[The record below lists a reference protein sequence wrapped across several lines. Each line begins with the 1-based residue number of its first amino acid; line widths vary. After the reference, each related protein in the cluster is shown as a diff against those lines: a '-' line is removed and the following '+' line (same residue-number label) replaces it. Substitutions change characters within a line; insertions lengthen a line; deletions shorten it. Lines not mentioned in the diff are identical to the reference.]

1 MSIRIRA
8 ALIALTVIALTAVA
22 YFVIYH
28 EWRSI
33 DYVFLNLAG
42 IDKVVHFVVGGLI
55 WSLSRYALSRLK
67 PEWSAAAR
75 VVTAFAVTAAIV
87 GADELSQSF
96 SSVRTVD
103 IVDPLSGLAG
113 SFVAALAVSNW
124 RARFVWAT
132 APLLFVGWAVY
143 ETHQRNHFF
152 FEGILLE
159 REAKYEEAY
168 ESYLLAIEASPG
180 NAQIY
185 NSLAWVSLEFLQRYD
200 QALDWALQGNALNPN
215 DSDLLDTLGW
225 AYYKN
230 GQPVPALEFVSRAA
244 QLDPDHPI
252 IQEHLEVLR
261 AAGH

>member
-1 MSIRIRA
+1 LA
-8 ALIALTVIALTAVA
+8 VVALTAVA
-22 YFVIYH
+22 YFAIYR
-28 EWRSI
+28 ECKSI
-33 DYVFLNLAG
+33 DHLFLSLAG
-42 IDKVVHFVVGGLI
+42 IDMVVHFVVGGLI
-55 WSLSRYALSRLK
+55 WALSRYALLRLK
-67 PEWSAAAR
+67 PGWSATAR

-113 SFVAALAVSNW
+113 SFVAALAVSTW

-143 ETHQRNHFF
+143 DTHQTNHHF

-168 ESYLLAIEASPG
+168 ESYLLALEASPG

-185 NSLAWVSLEFLQRYD
+185 NSLAWVCLEFLQRYD
-200 QALDWALQGNALNPN
+200 IALDWALQGNALNPN

-230 GQPVPALEFVSRAA
+230 GQLAPALELVSRAA
-244 QLDPDHPI
+244 ELDPEHPI